1 MRMRFNR
8 YFHLGARFQAY
19 LFPLFVDERIF
30 DSDFPIK
37 VIRSFDSDLGFFGI
51 AWHYRLDDFFDC
63 GWQGGSSFFA
73 HGVQF
78 SRIVASSAPKTTAP
92 FQPNL
97 SDIPDAPA
105 RPSYANLNSVMRK
118 QDAAQ
123 VFAVSLFRLVRSGT
137 ASGESRILYPLKQR
151 QRLSS
156 AWCPKSVPKCGS
168 DFVPVIFTGISVPAP
183 SLLKNGSAGFSKID
197 FQPVTICESFASIFA
212 LP

>member
-105 RPSYANLNSVMRK
+105 
-118 QDAAQ
+118 D
-123 VFAVSLFRLVRSGT
+123 
-137 ASGESRILYPLKQR
+137 PLTLISIQ
-151 QRLSS
+151 L
-156 AWCPKSVPKCGS
+156 CGS
-168 DFVPVIFTGISVPAP
+168 KMRRRFLPFPCLDSSEAERRQASHV
-183 SLLKNGSAGFSKID
+183 
-197 FQPVTICESFASIFA
+197 SFIR
-212 LP
+212 